1 MHFLILPL
9 FLLLAWMPSPKLVKQ
24 VDLRSTLFSTYPQL
38 AHPAAPSRYFRYAGS
53 ITENFRLD
61 LAQPDFAAILSSAET
76 IEHPAA
82 GESYVEIVTISDR
95 EYFILRHSPAT
106 PALPDPGV
114 TAYRILP
121 GRVEKVYTF
130 GKSQRLTFTQ
140 IGASMWC
147 YDYDEMD
154 RTRRAT
160 IWCTMFDRQSE
171 HQQTAR
177 EFAASYADDI
187 VTRLLR
193 RSSLPSAI
201 SCVNPISETL
211 YTYWPATGKLRTIT
225 NTSHDAS
232 LRSTVRHFDESGN
245 EVKESK

>member
-1 MHFLILPL
+1 MHFLLLPL
-9 FLLLAWMPSPKLVKQ
+9 LLLLAWMPSSNLGKQ

-38 AHPAAPSRYFRYAGS
+38 AHPPAPPRYFRYTGP

-61 LAQPDFAAILSSAET
+61 LAQPDFAAILSRAEP

-82 GESYVEIVTISDR
+82 GEGYVEVVTISDR
-95 EYFILRHSPAT
+95 EYFILQHYPAT
-106 PALPDPGV
+106 PAYPDPGV
-114 TAYRILP
+114 TSYRVLP
-121 GRVEKVYTF
+121 GRVEMVQTF

-225 NTSHDAS
+225 GISHHPS
-232 LRSTVRHFDESGN
+232 LLSSVRHFDESGN
-245 EVKESK
+245 EVKEPQ